1 MGRFND
7 LTGQKFGRWTVL
19 YRGEDRYNKQG
30 YPRIYW
36 TCKCD
41 CGTIRDVSAVSLV
54 NKQSTSCGCKRKE
67 SCAKNVKHGLSG
79 TRIKRIYYNMHSR
92 CENPNTPK
100 FKNHGGR
107 GIKVCDEWSGE
118 DGLIN
123 FYNWAMSNGYKEDLT
138 IDRIDDDRDYE
149 PSNCQWAD
157 YRTQNLNTRRN
168 NIVTING
175 VTKTVTEWSE
185 ESGIN
190 RNTLDQ
196 RLRSGIT
203 GEDLLAPLKLC
214 SGYSSGFT
222 GVMYRKDSGKWRVT
236 ITKDGIRHNIGTYES
251 LEDAVNARLNSE
263 IKYYGKYLS
272 DIDEVTNKLKQLESK
287 EG

>member
-1 MGRFND
+1 MGKFND
-7 LTGQKFGRWTVL
+7 LTGKKFDRWTVL
-19 YRGEDRYNKQG
+19 HKAEDRYDKQG

-67 SCAKNVKHGLSG
+67 SCAKNAKHGLSG

-118 DGLIN
+118 NGLVN

-138 IDRIDDDRDYE
+138 IDRIDDDGDYE

-157 YRTQNLNTRRN
+157 YRTQNFNKRN
-168 NIVTING
+168 NRFVTIDN
-175 VTKTVTEWSE
+175 VAKTVTEWCE
-185 ESGIN
+185 EFGIN
-190 RNTLDQ
+190 INTFTKRLD
-196 RLRSGIT
+196 SGVT
-203 GEDLLAPLKLC
+203 GKTLLEPRKIYAGC
-214 SGYSSGFT
+214 SSGFK
-222 GVMYRKDSGKWRVT
+222 GVYYRRDNGKWRAS
-236 ITKDGIRHNIGTYES
+236 INKDGEKHELGTYEK
-251 LEDAVNARLNSE
+251 LKDAVIARLNGE
-263 IKYYGKYLS
+263 LKYYGEYLS
-272 DIDEVTNKLKQLESK
+272 DINEVNDKLSKLE
-287 EG
+287 E